1 MGRWR
6 VWFAGLFILTVIAYF
21 TVAARSA
28 EPPPAAERNPAAT
41 AAPRLDANWFR
52 RHESF
57 VRRTVQGPVD
67 VLFLGDSITQG
78 WEGAGKDVWK
88 ERFAPLKAAN
98 FGIGGDQTQHVL
110 WRITTGTELQG
121 IEPKVAVLM
130 IGTNNLG
137 GHSVEQIAGGITA
150 IVKELR
156 KQKPGVKVLLLG
168 IFPRSEKPDAPQR
181 DKIKKINEIISKL
194 DDGSHVKYLD
204 IGEKFLE
211 PDGTLSRAIMPDFLH
226 LSAKGYT
233 IWADAVEPAVKELLK

>member
-6 VWFAGLFILTVIAYF
+6 VWFTGLFILTVIAYF

-28 EPPPAAERNPAAT
+28 DQPPAERNPAAT
-41 AAPRLDANWFR
+41 AAPRPDAGWFR

-57 VRRTVQGPVD
+57 VRRTVQGQVD

-78 WEGAGKDVWK
+78 WEGAGKEVWK

-98 FGIGGDQTQHVL
+98 FGIGGDQSQHVL

-130 IGTNNLG
+130 IGTNNLR
-137 GHSVEQIAGGITA
+137 GHTVEQIAGGVTA
-150 IVKELR
+150 IVQELR
-156 KQKPGVKVLLLG
+156 KQKPAVKVLLLA
-168 IFPRSEKPDAPQR
+168 IFPRSEKPDAPER
-181 DKIKKINEIISKL
+181 DKIKKINEIIAKL
-194 DDGSHVKYLD
+194 DDGQHVRYLD
-204 IGEKFLE
+204 IGGKFLE
-211 PDGTLSRAIMPDFLH
+211 PDGSLTRAIMPDFLH

-233 IWADAVEPAVKELLK
+233 IWADAVEPVVKEMLK